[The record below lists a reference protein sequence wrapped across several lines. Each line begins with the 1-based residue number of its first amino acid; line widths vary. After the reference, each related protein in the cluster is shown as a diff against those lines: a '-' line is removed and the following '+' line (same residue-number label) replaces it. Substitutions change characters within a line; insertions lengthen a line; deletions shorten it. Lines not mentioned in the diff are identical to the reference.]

1 MDNLFFNRMI
11 TPEADKPAGGGQ
23 DSRQGIVKKKQET
36 IFEISKN
43 VSEPAKNDLDNS
55 PFSFDP
61 TRTIPKPLRQHPILK
76 KRSSIPLY
84 VRIYEKNFRQLGQ

>member
-1 MDNLFFNRMI
+1 LSPKGEFWNRL
-11 TPEADKPAGGGQ
+11 ERVLDL
-23 DSRQGIVKKKQET
+23 
-36 IFEISKN
+36 SKN